1 MKPEHYEWFGEAFEF
16 FSNPFLTPQNQEFID
31 RLTDLLPKGASVV
44 DVGGGTAIYTAD
56 LISMRSDLSLT
67 FIEPSPEN
75 MRIARTRLDA
85 RNDLREATLDEVLPT
100 LEPQDA
106 FIFCRS
112 LYALYGEIEPYR
124 ALFAEIREKL
134 RPDGYVCVWDFY
146 EKADLEFQY
155 AYFKANLEDDPEMGP
170 TFERLWPVL
179 RRSLELLNEGVEPG
193 GAFTLFSREIL
204 DPLMTEAGFETVVSE
219 EFTHIYRVPAEKGPG
234 LSEKLK
240 GLFRRSR

>member
-1 MKPEHYEWFGEAFEF
+1 VKPEHYEWFGEAFEC